1 MIAQGITKVP
11 CMQPRGLPMTSFPSH
26 DLETAPDA
34 SKPLL
39 ESSQKA
45 FGRLP
50 GLHKVMAESPQV
62 LEGYQVLHN
71 LFTETDFNADELT
84 VVWQAINVEHEC
96 HYCVP
101 AHTGIAK
108 RMKVSD
114 DISNALRDETPLS
127 SAKLEALRTFTIQML
142 RERGNVSQAQMRAF
156 FEAGYGHR
164 AVLDIILGLSQK
176 VMSNYINHVA
186 ETPLDEPVKPLAWKR
201 SGTHLVT

>member
-1 MIAQGITKVP
+1 MAQY
-11 CMQPRGLPMTSFPSH
+11 PSH
-26 DLETAPDA
+26 DLETAPEG

-39 ESSQKA
+39 ENSQKA

-62 LEGYQVLHN
+62 LEGYQVLHK
-71 LFTETDFNADELT
+71 LFTETGFDAEEMT
-84 VVWQAINVEHEC
+84 VVWQSINVEHEC

-114 DISNALRDETPLS
+114 DISNALREETALPT
-127 SAKLEALRTFTIQML
+127 AKLEALRTFTIQIV
-142 RERGNVSQAQMRAF
+142 RQRGNVSAEQLQAF
-156 FEAGYGHR
+156 FDAGYTHR

-176 VMSNYINHVA
+176 VMSNYINHLA
-186 ETPLDEPVKPLAWKR
+186 ETPLDEPVQPFAWKR
-201 SGTHLVT
+201 GDTPLTV